1 LFQSYKSPPP
11 IRWQMVFTSLLIF
24 KVSQYWG
31 FLSNYDISK
40 HITVLKIEQNIV
52 WIFIHFSGYHW
63 NVYKL
68 NNTFFAFWLII
79 EGDTEKVLQLIM
91 QLKSIYSK
99 KPWFHWTKMYFWTLQ
114 RGSNKKNSVEWHYFY
129 NENLILM
136 TFSELPSI
144 GLC

>member
-1 LFQSYKSPPP
+1 MSQSYKSPPP
-11 IRWQMVFTSLLIF
+11 IRLRMVFTSFFIF

-31 FLSNYDISK
+31 FLSNYDISEP
-40 HITVLKIEQNIV
+40 ITARKIEQNIV
-52 WIFIHFSGYHW
+52 WIFIHFRGYHW

-99 KPWFHWTKMYFWTLQ
+99 NLGFIEQKCIFGHYREVQTRKILLNDIIFTMKIWF
-114 RGSNKKNSVEWHYFY
+114 
-129 NENLILM
+129 
-136 TFSELPSI
+136 
-144 GLC
+144 